1 MPVRLL
7 HALEGILD
15 RGIAPRHTARET
27 ALLLDPCLHALGD
40 RLLALLGEHLG
51 RPTETLDG
59 DEVPHFLWINA
70 GIAECD
76 VASERMPDDRD
87 GCQLLLMNE
96 LCHVIDVTCHGV
108 AAGSRPLAVAVAAQV
123 GRDD

>member
-15 RGIAPRHTARET
+15 RGIAPRHTASET

-40 RLLALLGEHLG
+40 RLLALLGEHLR
-51 RPTETLDG
+51 RPTQTLDG
-59 DEVPHFLWINA
+59 DEMAHFLRINA

-87 GCQLLLMNE
+87 GREFLLMNE
-96 LCHVIDVTCHGV
+96 LRHVIDVARHGV
-108 AAGSRPLAVAVAAQV
+108 AAGSRPLAVAV
-123 GRDD
+123 